1 MSKLVVDSSIALKW
15 FLPEAD
21 SPVARQILEDY
32 QTGKI
37 VLYAPDLIY
46 AEFANVLWKRH
57 RFQGL
62 LIEDAETVLQAFG
75 QLSITTTPS
84 ESLIHVALKL
94 ATRHE
99 RTVYDMLYVALA
111 LNEACPF
118 VTADHKLF
126 NALSPNFKVM
136 TAEAWA
142 SLER

>member
-21 SPVARQILEDY
+21 SSIARRILEGY
-32 QTGKI
+32 QMGDV
-37 VLYAPDLIY
+37 VLYAPDLIF
-46 AEFANVLWKRH
+46 AEFANVLWKRQ

-62 LIEDAETVLQAFG
+62 LAEDAEAILQAFG
-75 QLSITTTPS
+75 QLAVTSIPS
-84 ESLIHVALKL
+84 ERLIHAALKL

-111 LNEACPF
+111 VQEACPF

-126 NALSPNFKVM
+126 NALSSHYKVM

-142 SLER
+142 SIEH